1 MRGDRPWW
9 AVVRVR
15 VARAA
20 RLVLSTVASAK
31 ASKIKKENNNS
42 ALLAGS
48 SDLRIK
54 AIRGVSCSLYVH
66 FFEMLFRRQN
76 FKLQSFKKCP

>member
-20 RLVLSTVASAK
+20 RLVLYTVASAK
-31 ASKIKKENNNS
+31 ASKIKKANNNS
-42 ALLAGS
+42 ALPAWL
-48 SDLRIK
+48 
-54 AIRGVSCSLYVH
+54 
-66 FFEMLFRRQN
+66 MT
-76 FKLQSFKKCP
+76 